1 METKQNNNDPL
12 PEIIS
17 KPFVLTK
24 KKIVIATSIFLLG
37 FYCTAKM
44 YSDIILS
51 FMGINYSYQVTDTKS
66 FKVLFVATIFATL
79 MTLSLSVSFVVK
91 DIMKETKKTII
102 SIIAVFLLL
111 QIAYQ
116 TVFFNYERT
125 NEVNKGYREII
136 QYLQINSQQDF
147 IKSDL
152 YKEINAAR
160 KELDESKLINYI
172 NEKED
177 LLSIP
182 NTLLTGLISV
192 NGMTKKAEYKSK
204 FNEIYKDKFVTRKE
218 LSEYKKLIAT
228 VEDNKIL
235 PDSLNEVV
243 TTISLRGKKVVIR
256 Q

>member
-1 METKQNNNDPL
+1 METTKENNNNN
-12 PEIIS
+12 PEITS
-17 KPFVLTK
+17 KPFILTK
-24 KKIVIATSIFLLG
+24 KKICIAASIFLLG

-51 FMGINYSYQVTDTKS
+51 FMGINYSYQVSDAKS
-66 FKVLFVATIFATL
+66 FKVLFIATIFSTL

-91 DIMKETKKTII
+91 DVMKETKKTIMT
-102 SIIAVFLLL
+102 IIAVFILL
-111 QIAYQ
+111 QIVYQ
-116 TVFFNYERT
+116 TVFFNYERI

-152 YKEINAAR
+152 YKEIAAAR
-160 KELDESKLINYI
+160 KEKDETKLINYI
-172 NEKED
+172 KEKDE

-192 NGMTKKAEYKSK
+192 NGMTKKQESKLK

-218 LSEYKKLIAT
+218 LSEYKKLIAN
-228 VEDNKIL
+228 VEDNKVL